1 MVHVYG
7 KEVLLNVLIRF
18 CVVLHGVE
26 GENTTCIG
34 VYACRA
40 AIKIIIQPTL
50 SYFVSVTTYLPASI
64 SAQADRS
71 FPRVARQRGW
81 GWSALQRAGV
91 RFVFL
96 IFTKSLLAKLLK
108 NSNFVA
114 ASPSIWFPQQ

>member
-1 MVHVYG
+1 MARSILSWYVVHVYG

-34 VYACRA
+34 VYAWRA

-71 FPRVARQRGW
+71 FPPRRTTEGVGVFRTPTRW
-81 GWSALQRAGV
+81 GTLCICDIYEIIIG
-91 RFVFL
+91 
-96 IFTKSLLAKLLK
+96 K
-108 NSNFVA
+108 
-114 ASPSIWFPQQ
+114 SIWFPQQ